1 MTELKPVFTVSELNE
16 YVDLMLSRD
25 PYMGELTVTGEI
37 SAFKRHTSGHLY
49 FILKDDAASVRCVMF
64 RPNALRL
71 SFFPKDGMSVRI
83 EGRAGLYGR
92 DGSFQVYAER
102 MEKTGDG
109 ALYQKFLALREELK
123 QRGWFDE
130 SLKKPI
136 PFLPRAVGVV
146 TSGTGAAIEDIR
158 NVIARRFSNMPIVLY
173 PVSVQG
179 EKAAGEIAAAIRQ
192 ADEEKRCDVLIVG
205 RGGGSLEDLWA
216 FNEEIVV
223 AAVHDCGLPVISA
236 VGHEIDFSLTDFA
249 ADLRAPTPSAAAEL
263 AVPELCKLKDRLTES
278 RERLRSAL
286 LNGVERKRDRLE
298 LFIRRRGGLLTEQ
311 RLMQEQQR
319 LDQCRDALEEGI
331 ERRLQKQRDALLTI
345 KARLTAADPL
355 SALDRGFALVYDDQ
369 GAILRRA
376 EETAVGQG
384 IVLRFRDG
392 DISANVTD
400 RDIYEQDGKDL

>member
-1 MTELKPVFTVSELNE
+1 MTDLKPVFTVSELNE
-16 YVDLMLSRD
+16 YVDLMLSHD

-49 FILKDDAASVRCVMF
+49 FTLKDDAASVRCVMF

-83 EGRAGLYGR
+83 EGRAGLFGR
-92 DGSFQVYAER
+92 DGTFQVYAER

-109 ALYQKFLALREELK
+109 ALYQKFLALREELRR
-123 QRGWFDE
+123 RGWFDE
-130 SLKKPI
+130 AGKKPI

-158 NVIARRFSNMPIVLY
+158 NVIARRFPNMSIVLY
-173 PVSVQG
+173 PVAVQG
-179 EKAAGEIAAAIRQ
+179 EKAAGEIASAIRQ
-192 ADEEKRCDVLIVG
+192 ADRERRCDVLIVG

-216 FNEEIVV
+216 FNEEVVV

-263 AVPELCKLKDRLTES
+263 AVPELGKLVDRLSQS
-278 RERLRSAL
+278 RDRLRSAL
-286 LNGVERKRDRLE
+286 LHGVERKKDRLE
-298 LFIRRRGGLLTEQ
+298 LLIRRRGGLAAEQ
-311 RLMQEQQR
+311 RLQQEQQR

-331 ERRLQKQRDALLTI
+331 ERRLQKLQDGLITL
-345 KARLTAADPL
+345 KAQLKAADPL
-355 SALDRGFALVYDDQ
+355 GALDRGFALVYDGRND
-369 GAILRRA
+369 IVRRA
-376 EETAVGQG
+376 DETDVGEG
-384 IVLRFRDG
+384 LTLRFRDG
-392 DISANVTD
+392 RVRADVT
-400 RDIYEQDGKDL
+400 GKDMYEKE

>member
-25 PYMGELTVTGEI
+25 PFVGELTVTGEI

-49 FILKDDAASVRCVMF
+49 FTLKDDAAAVRCVMF

-83 EGRAGLYGR
+83 EGRAGLFGR
-92 DGSFQVYAER
+92 DGAFQVYAER

-123 QRGWFDE
+123 GRGWFDE

-158 NVIARRFSNMPIVLY
+158 NVIARRFPNMPIALY
-173 PVSVQG
+173 PVAVQG
-179 EKAAGEIAAAIRQ
+179 EKAAGEIAAAIRK
-192 ADEEKRCDVLIVG
+192 ADEERRCDVLIVG

-263 AVPELCKLKDRLTES
+263 AVPELSKLQDRLTQS
-278 RERLRSAL
+278 RDRIRSAL
-286 LNGVERKRDRLE
+286 LHGVERKQDRLE
-298 LFIRRRGGLLTEQ
+298 LLMHRRGGLVTEQ
-311 RLMQEQQR
+311 RLQQEQQR

-331 ERRLQKQRDALLTI
+331 KRRLQKQRDALITVN
-345 KARLTAADPL
+345 ARLRAADPL
-355 SALDRGFALVYDDQ
+355 GALDRGFALVYDHQ
-369 GAILRRA
+369 GAIVRRA
-376 EETAVGQG
+376 ADTAVGQG
-384 IVLRFRDG
+384 IALRFRDG
-392 DISANVTD
+392 RVQADVT
-400 RDIYEQDGKDL
+400 GKDLYEKE

>member
-25 PYMGELTVTGEI
+25 PFMGELTVTGEI

-49 FILKDDAASVRCVMF
+49 FTLKDDAASVRCVMF

-109 ALYQKFLALREELK
+109 ALYQKFIALREELK
-123 QRGWFDE
+123 GRGWFDE

-158 NVIARRFSNMPIVLY
+158 NVIARRFPNMPIRLY
-173 PVSVQG
+173 PVAVQG

-192 ADEEKRCDVLIVG
+192 ADRERRCDVLIVG

-223 AAVHDCGLPVISA
+223 AAVHDCTLPVISA

-263 AVPELCKLKDRLTES
+263 AVPELGKLKDGLAQSRDRLC
-278 RERLRSAL
+278 SAL
-286 LNGVERKRDRLE
+286 RHGVERKRDRLE
-298 LFIRRRGGLLTEQ
+298 LLIRQRGALLTEQ

-319 LDQCRDALEEGI
+319 LDNCRDALEEGI
-331 ERRLQKQRDALLTI
+331 EGRLQRQRDALATVG
-345 KARLTAADPL
+345 ARLKAADPL
-355 SALDRGFALVYDDQ
+355 GALDRGFALVYDAKND
-369 GAILRRA
+369 LVRRA
-376 EETAVGQG
+376 DDAAVGEG
-384 IVLRFRDG
+384 LTLRFRDG
-392 DISANVTD
+392 RVQAHVT
-400 RDIYEQDGKDL
+400 GKDMT

>member
-25 PYMGELTVTGEI
+25 PYMSELTVTGEI

-49 FILKDDAASVRCVMF
+49 YTLKDDNASVRCVMF

-109 ALYQKFLALREELK
+109 ALYQKFIALREELK
-123 QRGWFDE
+123 GRGWFDE

-158 NVIARRFSNMPIVLY
+158 NVISRRFPNMPIVLY
-173 PVSVQG
+173 PVAVQG
-179 EKAAGEIAAAIRQ
+179 DKAAGEIAAAIRK
-192 ADEEKRCDVLIVG
+192 ADEERRCDVLIVG

-223 AAVHDCGLPVISA
+223 EAVHDCGLPVISA

-263 AVPELCKLKDRLTES
+263 VVPELAKLKDRLLES
-278 RERLRSAL
+278 RDRLRSAL
-286 LNGVERKRDRLE
+286 LHGVERKKDRLE
-298 LFIRRRGGLLTEQ
+298 LLIRRRGGIVTEQ
-311 RLMQEQQR
+311 RLLQEQQR
-319 LDQCRDALEEGI
+319 LDQCKDALEEGI
-331 ERRLQKQRDALLTI
+331 ERRFQRQRDALTTVG
-345 KARLTAADPL
+345 ARLKAADPL
-355 SALDRGFALVYDDQ
+355 GAMDRGFALVYDNKN
-369 GAILRRA
+369 GIVHRA
-376 EETAVGQG
+376 AETAVGEG
-384 IVLRFRDG
+384 LTLRFRDG
-392 DISANVTD
+392 RVQADVT
-400 RDIYEQDGKDL
+400 GKDLYEKE

>member
-25 PYMGELTVTGEI
+25 PFMGELTVTGEI

-49 FILKDDAASVRCVMF
+49 FTLKDDAASVRCVMF

-109 ALYQKFLALREELK
+109 ALYQKFVALREELK
-123 QRGWFDE
+123 GRGWFDE

-158 NVIARRFSNMPIVLY
+158 NVIARRFPNMPIRLY
-173 PVSVQG
+173 PVAVQG

-192 ADEEKRCDVLIVG
+192 ADRERRCDVLIVG

-223 AAVHDCGLPVISA
+223 AAVHDCTLPVISA

-263 AVPELCKLKDRLTES
+263 AVPELGKLKDGLAQSRDRLC
-278 RERLRSAL
+278 SAL
-286 LNGVERKRDRLE
+286 RHGVERKRDRLE
-298 LFIRRRGGLLTEQ
+298 LLIRRRGALLTEQ
-311 RLMQEQQR
+311 RVMQEQQR
-319 LDQCRDALEEGI
+319 LDTCRDALEEGI
-331 ERRLQKQRDALLTI
+331 EGRLQRQRDALATVG
-345 KARLTAADPL
+345 ARLKAADPL
-355 SALDRGFALVYDDQ
+355 GALDRGFALVYDAKND
-369 GAILRRA
+369 LVRRA
-376 EETAVGQG
+376 DDAAVGEG
-384 IVLRFRDG
+384 LTLRFRDG
-392 DISANVTD
+392 RVQAHVT
-400 RDIYEQDGKDL
+400 GKDMT

>member
-16 YVDLMLSRD
+16 YVDLMLTRD
-25 PYMGELTVTGEI
+25 PFLGELTVTGEI

-49 FILKDDAASVRCVMF
+49 FTLKDDQASVRCVMF

-71 SFFPKDGMSVRI
+71 TFFPKDGMSVRI

-123 QRGWFDE
+123 GRGWFDD

-158 NVIARRFSNMPIVLY
+158 NVISRRFPDMPILLY

-179 EKAAGEIAAAIRQ
+179 EKAAGEIAAAIQ
-192 ADEEKRCDVLIVG
+192 KADQERRCDVLIVG

-223 AAVHDCGLPVISA
+223 AAVHACSLPVISA

-263 AVPELCKLKDRLTES
+263 AVPERDKLRERLTQS

-286 LNGVERKRDRLE
+286 LLGVERKRDRLE
-298 LFIRRRGGLLTEQ
+298 LLIRRRGGLMAEQ
-311 RLMQEQQR
+311 RLQQEQQR
-319 LDQCRDALEEGI
+319 LDQCRDTLETGVEWQ
-331 ERRLQKQRDALLTI
+331 LQKRRDALATLG
-345 KARLTAADPL
+345 ARLKAADPL
-355 SALDRGFALVYDDQ
+355 GALDRGFALVYDPKNSVV
-369 GAILRRA
+369 RRA
-376 EETAVGQG
+376 AETAAGEAL
-384 IVLRFRDG
+384 VLRFRDG
-392 DISANVTD
+392 RVQVDVTGKE
-400 RDIYEQDGKDL
+400 IYGEE

>member
-1 MTELKPVFTVSELNE
+1 MTDLKPVFTVSELNE
-16 YVDLMLSRD
+16 YVDLMLSHD

-49 FILKDDAASVRCVMF
+49 FTLKDDAASVRCVMF

-83 EGRAGLYGR
+83 EGRAGLFGR
-92 DGSFQVYAER
+92 DGAFQVYAER

-109 ALYQKFLALREELK
+109 ALYQKFLALREELRR
-123 QRGWFDE
+123 RGWFDE
-130 SLKKPI
+130 AGKKPI

-158 NVIARRFSNMPIVLY
+158 NVIARRFPNMPIVLY
-173 PVSVQG
+173 PVAVQG
-179 EKAAGEIAAAIRQ
+179 EKAAGEIASAIRQ
-192 ADEEKRCDVLIVG
+192 ADRERRCDVLIVG

-216 FNEEIVV
+216 FNEEVVV

-263 AVPELCKLKDRLTES
+263 AVPELGKLVDRLSQS
-278 RERLRSAL
+278 RDRLRSAL
-286 LNGVERKRDRLE
+286 LHGVERKKDRLE
-298 LFIRRRGGLLTEQ
+298 LLIRRRGGLAAEQ
-311 RLMQEQQR
+311 RLQQEQQR

-331 ERRLQKQRDALLTI
+331 ERRLQKLQDGLITV
-345 KARLTAADPL
+345 KAQLKAADPL
-355 SALDRGFALVYDDQ
+355 GALDRGFALVYDGKND
-369 GAILRRA
+369 IVRRA
-376 EETAVGQG
+376 DETDVGEG
-384 IVLRFRDG
+384 LILRFRDG
-392 DISANVTD
+392 RVRADVT
-400 RDIYEQDGKDL
+400 GKDMYEKE

>member
-16 YVDLMLSRD
+16 YVDLMLTHD
-25 PYMGELTVTGEI
+25 PYLGELTVTGEI

-49 FILKDDAASVRCVMF
+49 FTLKDDAASVRCVMF

-83 EGRAGLYGR
+83 EGRAGLFSR

-109 ALYQKFLALREELK
+109 ALYQKFLALREELR
-123 QRGWFDE
+123 QRGWFEE

-146 TSGTGAAIEDIR
+146 TSGTGAAIL
-158 NVIARRFSNMPIVLY
+158 LY

-179 EKAAGEIAAAIRQ
+179 EKAAGEIAAAIRK
-192 ADEEKRCDVLIVG
+192 ADEEQRCDVLIVG

-223 AAVHDCGLPVISA
+223 AAVHACSLPVISA

-263 AVPELCKLKDRLTES
+263 AVPEYATLSDRLAQDHD
-278 RERLRSAL
+278 RLRSAL
-286 LNGVERKRDRLE
+286 LNGIARKKDRLE
-298 LFIRRRGGLLTEQ
+298 LIVHRRGGMLAEQ
-311 RLMQEQQR
+311 RLQQEQQR
-319 LDQCRDALEEGI
+319 LDQCREALEEGI
-331 ERRLQKQRDALLTI
+331 EGQLQKRRDRMITL

-355 SALDRGFALVYDDQ
+355 GALDRGFALVYGKQDDLIRCAADTSA
-369 GAILRRA
+369 G
-376 EETAVGQG
+376 EG

-392 DISANVTD
+392 RVRADVT
-400 RDIYEQDGKDL
+400 GKDLYEKE

>member
-25 PYMGELTVTGEI
+25 PFMGELTVTGEI

-49 FILKDDAASVRCVMF
+49 FTLKDDAASVRCVMF

-71 SFFPKDGMSVRI
+71 SFFPKDGMSVRV

-109 ALYQKFLALREELK
+109 ALYQKFIALREELK
-123 QRGWFDE
+123 GRGWFDE

-158 NVIARRFSNMPIVLY
+158 NVIARRFPNMPIRLY
-173 PVSVQG
+173 PVAVQG

-192 ADEEKRCDVLIVG
+192 ADRERRCDVLIVG
-205 RGGGSLEDLWA
+205 RGGGSLEELWA

-223 AAVHDCGLPVISA
+223 AAVHECTLPVISA

-263 AVPELCKLKDRLTES
+263 AVPELGKLKDGLAQSRDRLC
-278 RERLRSAL
+278 SAL
-286 LNGVERKRDRLE
+286 RHGVERKRDRLE
-298 LFIRRRGGLLTEQ
+298 LLIRRRGALLTEQ
-311 RLMQEQQR
+311 RVMQEQQR
-319 LDQCRDALEEGI
+319 LDTCRDALEEGI
-331 ERRLQKQRDALLTI
+331 EGRLQRQRDALATVG
-345 KARLTAADPL
+345 ARLKAADPL
-355 SALDRGFALVYDDQ
+355 GALDRGFALVYDAKND
-369 GAILRRA
+369 LVRRA
-376 EETAVGQG
+376 DDAAVGEG
-384 IVLRFRDG
+384 LTLRFRDG
-392 DISANVTD
+392 RVQAHVT
-400 RDIYEQDGKDL
+400 GKDMT

>member
-25 PYMGELTVTGEI
+25 PYMSELTVTGEI

-49 FILKDDAASVRCVMF
+49 YTLKDDNASVRCVMF

-83 EGRAGLYGR
+83 EGRAGLFGR

-123 QRGWFDE
+123 GRGWFDE

-158 NVIARRFSNMPIVLY
+158 NVISRRFPNMPIVLY
-173 PVSVQG
+173 PVAVQG
-179 EKAAGEIAAAIRQ
+179 EKAAGEIAAAIRN
-192 ADEEKRCDVLIVG
+192 ADEEQRCDVLIVG

-223 AAVHDCGLPVISA
+223 AAVHECTLPVISA

-263 AVPELCKLKDRLTES
+263 AVPELAKLQDSLYQS
-278 RERLRSAL
+278 RDRLRSAL
-286 LNGVERKRDRLE
+286 LHGVERKKDRLE
-298 LFIRRRGGLLTEQ
+298 LLVHRRGALLSEQ
-311 RLMQEQQR
+311 RLLQAQQR
-319 LDQCRDALEEGI
+319 LDLARDALADET
-331 ERRLQKQRDALLTI
+331 ERFMQRQRD
-345 KARLTAADPL
+345 RLTAAQVRIKAADPL
-355 SALDRGFALVYDDQ
+355 GALDRGFALVYDKRS
-369 GAILRRA
+369 GLVRRA
-376 EETAVGQG
+376 EDTTVGEG
-384 IVLRFRDG
+384 LTLRFRDG
-392 DISANVTD
+392 RVCADVT
-400 RDIYEQDGKDL
+400 GKDMYEKE

>member
-25 PYMGELTVTGEI
+25 PFMGELTVTGEI

-49 FILKDDAASVRCVMF
+49 FTLKDDAASVRCVMF

-109 ALYQKFLALREELK
+109 ALYQKFIALREELK
-123 QRGWFDE
+123 GRGWFDE

-158 NVIARRFSNMPIVLY
+158 NVIARRFPNMPIRLY
-173 PVSVQG
+173 PVAVQG

-192 ADEEKRCDVLIVG
+192 ADRERRCDVLIVG

-223 AAVHDCGLPVISA
+223 AAVHDCTLPVISA

-263 AVPELCKLKDRLTES
+263 AVPELGKLKDGLAQSRDRLC
-278 RERLRSAL
+278 SAL
-286 LNGVERKRDRLE
+286 RHGVERKRDRLE
-298 LFIRRRGGLLTEQ
+298 LLIRRRGALLTEQ
-311 RLMQEQQR
+311 RVMQEQQR
-319 LDQCRDALEEGI
+319 LDTCRDALEEGI
-331 ERRLQKQRDALLTI
+331 EGRLQRLRDALATVGT
-345 KARLTAADPL
+345 RLKAADPL
-355 SALDRGFALVYDDQ
+355 GALDRGFALVYDAKND
-369 GAILRRA
+369 LVRRA
-376 EETAVGQG
+376 DDAAVGEG
-384 IVLRFRDG
+384 LTLRFRDG
-392 DISANVTD
+392 RVQAHVT
-400 RDIYEQDGKDL
+400 GKDMT

>member
-25 PYMGELTVTGEI
+25 PFMGELTVTGEI

-49 FILKDDAASVRCVMF
+49 FTLKDDAASVRCVMF

-109 ALYQKFLALREELK
+109 ALYQKFLALRDELK
-123 QRGWFDE
+123 GRGWFDE

-158 NVIARRFSNMPIVLY
+158 NVIARRFPNMPIRLY
-173 PVSVQG
+173 PVAVQG

-192 ADEEKRCDVLIVG
+192 ADRERRCDVLIVG

-223 AAVHDCGLPVISA
+223 AAVHDCSLPVISA

-263 AVPELCKLKDRLTES
+263 AVPELGKLKDGLAQSRDRLC
-278 RERLRSAL
+278 SAL
-286 LNGVERKRDRLE
+286 RHGVERKRDRLE
-298 LFIRRRGGLLTEQ
+298 LLIRRRGALLTEQ
-311 RLMQEQQR
+311 RVMQEQQR
-319 LDQCRDALEEGI
+319 LDTCRDALEEGI
-331 ERRLQKQRDALLTI
+331 EGRLQRQRDALATVG
-345 KARLTAADPL
+345 ARLKAADPL
-355 SALDRGFALVYDDQ
+355 GALDRGFALVYDAKND
-369 GAILRRA
+369 LVRRA
-376 EETAVGQG
+376 DDAAVGEG
-384 IVLRFRDG
+384 LTLRFRDG
-392 DISANVTD
+392 RVQAHVT
-400 RDIYEQDGKDL
+400 GKDMT

>member
-25 PYMGELTVTGEI
+25 PFMSELTVTGEI

-49 FILKDDAASVRCVMF
+49 FTLKDDSASVRCVMF

-109 ALYQKFLALREELK
+109 ALYQKFLALRDELK
-123 QRGWFDE
+123 GRGWFDE

-158 NVIARRFSNMPIVLY
+158 NVVARRFPNMPIVLY

-179 EKAAGEIAAAIRQ
+179 ERAAGEIAAAIRR
-192 ADEEKRCDVLIVG
+192 ADQERRCDVLIVG

-223 AAVHDCGLPVISA
+223 AAVHECGLPVISA

-263 AVPELCKLKDRLTES
+263 AVPELGKLSDRLALS
-278 RERLRSAL
+278 RDRLRSAL
-286 LNGVERKRDRLE
+286 LHGLERKRDRLE
-298 LFIRRRGGLLTEQ
+298 LLIRRRGALLAEQ
-311 RLMQEQQR
+311 RLEKEQQR
-319 LDQCRDALEEGI
+319 LDQCLDALQEGI
-331 ERRLQKQRDALLTI
+331 ERRLQQRQDGLLTLG
-345 KARLTAADPL
+345 ARLKAADPL
-355 SALDRGFALVYDDQ
+355 GALDRGFALVY
-369 GAILRRA
+369 GPRGKIVRRA
-376 EETAVGQG
+376 AEPSVGDG
-384 IVLRFRDG
+384 LVLTFRDG
-392 DISANVTD
+392 RVQAEVT
-400 RDIYEQDGKDL
+400 GKDLYEKE

>member
-1 MTELKPVFTVSELNE
+1 MTDLKPVFTVSELNE
-16 YVDLMLSRD
+16 YVDLMLSHD

-49 FILKDDAASVRCVMF
+49 FTLKDDAASVRCVMF

-83 EGRAGLYGR
+83 EGRAGLFGR
-92 DGSFQVYAER
+92 DGAFQVYAER

-109 ALYQKFLALREELK
+109 ALYQKFLALREELRR
-123 QRGWFDE
+123 RGWFDE
-130 SLKKPI
+130 AGKKPI

-158 NVIARRFSNMPIVLY
+158 NVIARRFPNMPIILY
-173 PVSVQG
+173 PVAVQG
-179 EKAAGEIAAAIRQ
+179 EKAAGEIASAIRQ
-192 ADEEKRCDVLIVG
+192 ADRERRCDVLIVG

-216 FNEEIVV
+216 FNEEVVV

-263 AVPELCKLKDRLTES
+263 AVPELGKLVDRLSQS
-278 RERLRSAL
+278 RDRLRSAL
-286 LNGVERKRDRLE
+286 LHGVERKKDRLE
-298 LFIRRRGGLLTEQ
+298 LLIRRRGGLAAEQ
-311 RLMQEQQR
+311 RLQQEQQR

-331 ERRLQKQRDALLTI
+331 ERRLQKLQDGLITV
-345 KARLTAADPL
+345 KAQLKAADPL
-355 SALDRGFALVYDDQ
+355 GALDRGFALVYDGKND
-369 GAILRRA
+369 IVRRA
-376 EETAVGQG
+376 DETDVGEG
-384 IVLRFRDG
+384 LTLRFRDG
-392 DISANVTD
+392 RVRADVT
-400 RDIYEQDGKDL
+400 GKDMYEKE

>member
-16 YVDLMLSRD
+16 YVDLMLTHD
-25 PYMGELTVTGEI
+25 PYLGELTVTGEI

-49 FILKDDAASVRCVMF
+49 FTLKDDAASVRCVMF

-83 EGRAGLYGR
+83 EGRAGLFSR

-109 ALYQKFLALREELK
+109 ALYQKFLALREELR
-123 QRGWFDE
+123 QRGWFEE

-158 NVIARRFSNMPIVLY
+158 NVISRRFPNMPILLY

-179 EKAAGEIAAAIRQ
+179 EKAAGEIAAAIRK
-192 ADEEKRCDVLIVG
+192 ADEEQRCDVLIVG

-223 AAVHDCGLPVISA
+223 AAVHACSLPVISA

-263 AVPELCKLKDRLTES
+263 AVPEYATLSDRLAQDYD
-278 RERLRSAL
+278 RLRSAL
-286 LNGVERKRDRLE
+286 LNGIARKKDRLE
-298 LFIRRRGGLLTEQ
+298 LIVHRRGGMLAEQ
-311 RLMQEQQR
+311 RLQQEQQR
-319 LDQCRDALEEGI
+319 LDQCQEALEEGI
-331 ERRLQKQRDALLTI
+331 EGQLQKQRDRMITL

-355 SALDRGFALVYDDQ
+355 GALDRGFALVYGKQDDL
-369 GAILRRA
+369 IRRA
-376 EETAVGQG
+376 ADTSAGEG

-392 DISANVTD
+392 RVRADVT
-400 RDIYEQDGKDL
+400 GKDLYEKE

>member
-49 FILKDDAASVRCVMF
+49 FTLKDDAASVRCVMF

-71 SFFPKDGMSVRI
+71 GFFPKDGMSVRI
-83 EGRAGLYGR
+83 EGRAGLFSR
-92 DGSFQVYAER
+92 DGSFQVYAEH

-123 QRGWFDE
+123 RRGWFDE

-158 NVIARRFSNMPIVLY
+158 NVISRRFPNMPVVLY
-173 PVSVQG
+173 PVAVQG
-179 EKAAGEIAAAIRQ
+179 EKAAGEIAAAIQR
-192 ADEEKRCDVLIVG
+192 ADAEQRCDVLIVG

-223 AAVHDCGLPVISA
+223 AAVHECSLPVISA

-263 AVPELCKLKDRLTES
+263 AVPEMGKLTDRLDQS
-278 RERLRSAL
+278 RERLCSAL
-286 LNGVERKRDRLE
+286 LHGVERKKDRLE
-298 LFIRRRGGLLTEQ
+298 LIVRRRGGLLTEQ
-311 RLMQEQQR
+311 RLLQEQQR
-319 LDQCRDALEEGI
+319 LDQFGDALEGVL
-331 ERRLQKQRDALLTI
+331 ERLLQKKQD
-345 KARLTAADPL
+345 RLFTVETRLRAADPL
-355 SALDRGFALVYDDQ
+355 GALDRGFALVYDPKDR
-369 GAILRRA
+369 LVRRA
-376 EETAVGQG
+376 DDTTAGEELT
-384 IVLRFRDG
+384 LRFRDG
-392 DISANVTD
+392 RVRADVT
-400 RDIYEQDGKDL
+400 GKDLYEKE

>member
-25 PYMGELTVTGEI
+25 PFMGELTVTGEI

-49 FILKDDAASVRCVMF
+49 FTLKDDAASVRCVMF

-109 ALYQKFLALREELK
+109 ALYQKFIALREELK
-123 QRGWFDE
+123 GRGWFDE

-158 NVIARRFSNMPIVLY
+158 NVIARRFPNMPIRLY
-173 PVSVQG
+173 PVAVQG

-192 ADEEKRCDVLIVG
+192 ADRERRCDVLIVG

-223 AAVHDCGLPVISA
+223 AAVHDCTLPVISA

-263 AVPELCKLKDRLTES
+263 AVPELGKLKDGLAQSRDRLC
-278 RERLRSAL
+278 SAL
-286 LNGVERKRDRLE
+286 RHGVERKRDRLE
-298 LFIRRRGGLLTEQ
+298 LLIRRRGALLTEQ
-311 RLMQEQQR
+311 RVMQEQQR
-319 LDQCRDALEEGI
+319 LDTCRDALEEGI
-331 ERRLQKQRDALLTI
+331 EGRLQRQRDALATVG
-345 KARLTAADPL
+345 ARLKAADPL
-355 SALDRGFALVYDDQ
+355 GALDRGFALVYDAKND
-369 GAILRRA
+369 LVRRA
-376 EETAVGQG
+376 DDTTVGEG
-384 IVLRFRDG
+384 LTLRFRDG
-392 DISANVTD
+392 RVQAHVT
-400 RDIYEQDGKDL
+400 GKDMT

>member
-16 YVDLMLSRD
+16 YVDLMLSHD
-25 PYMGELTVTGEI
+25 PCLGELTVTGEI

-49 FILKDDAASVRCVMF
+49 FTLKDDAAAVRCVMF
-64 RPNALRL
+64 RANALRL
-71 SFFPKDGMSVRI
+71 GFFPKDGMSVRI
-83 EGRAGLYGR
+83 EGRAGLFSR
-92 DGSFQVYAER
+92 DGSFQVYAEK

-109 ALYQKFLALREELK
+109 ALYQKFLALREALK

-158 NVIARRFSNMPIVLY
+158 NVISRRFPNMPILLY
-173 PVSVQG
+173 PVAVQG
-179 EKAAGEIAAAIRQ
+179 ERAAGEIAAAVRK
-192 ADEEKRCDVLIVG
+192 ADRERRCDVLIVG

-223 AAVHDCGLPVISA
+223 AAVHDCALPVISA

-263 AVPELCKLKDRLTES
+263 AVPEYAKLADGLAQDRD
-278 RERLRSAL
+278 RLRSAL
-286 LNGVERKRDRLE
+286 LNGIGRKRDRLK
-298 LFIRRRGGLLTEQ
+298 LIVRRRGGMLTEQ
-311 RLMQEQQR
+311 RLLQEQQR
-319 LDQCRDALEEGI
+319 LDRCHDALEEGMA
-331 ERRLQKQRDALLTI
+331 RQLQRQRDLLSTK

-355 SALDRGFALVYDDQ
+355 GALDRGFALVY
-369 GAILRRA
+369 GTKGELIPRA
-376 EETAVGQG
+376 ADAGVGEQV
-384 IVLRFRDG
+384 VLRFGDG
-392 DISANVTD
+392 RIQADVT
-400 RDIYEQDGKDL
+400 GKELYGKA

>member
-25 PYMGELTVTGEI
+25 PFMGELTVTGEI

-49 FILKDDAASVRCVMF
+49 FTLKDDAASVRCVMF

-71 SFFPKDGMSVRI
+71 NFFPKDGMSVRI

-109 ALYQKFLALREELK
+109 ALYQKFLALRDELK
-123 QRGWFDE
+123 GRGWFDE
-130 SLKKPI
+130 DLKKPI

-146 TSGTGAAIEDIR
+146 TSGTGAAIQDIR
-158 NVIARRFSNMPIVLY
+158 NVISRRFPTMPIVLY
-173 PVSVQG
+173 SVAVQG
-179 EKAAGEIAAAIRQ
+179 ERAAGEIAAAIRK
-192 ADEEKRCDVLIVG
+192 ADEERRCDVLIVG

-263 AVPELCKLKDRLTES
+263 AVPELEKLSDRLLES
-278 RERLRSAL
+278 RDRLRTAL
-286 LNGVERKRDRLE
+286 LHGVERKKDRLE
-298 LFIRRRGGLLTEQ
+298 LLIRRRGGLLTEQ
-311 RLMQEQQR
+311 RLTQEQQR
-319 LDQCRDALEEGI
+319 LDQCREALEEGI
-331 ERRLQKQRDALLTI
+331 ERRLGRQRDAFATLG
-345 KARLTAADPL
+345 ARLKAADPL
-355 SALDRGFALVYDDQ
+355 GALDRGFALVYDRDD
-369 GAILRRA
+369 GIVRRA
-376 EETAVGQG
+376 AETAIGQG
-384 IVLRFRDG
+384 LVLRFRDG
-392 DISANVTD
+392 RVQADVT
-400 RDIYEQDGKDL
+400 GKDLYEKE

>member
-16 YVDLMLSRD
+16 YVDLMLTHD
-25 PYMGELTVTGEI
+25 PYLGELTVTGEI

-49 FILKDDAASVRCVMF
+49 FTLKDDAASVRCVMF

-71 SFFPKDGMSVRI
+71 NFFPKDGMSVRI
-83 EGRAGLYGR
+83 EGRAGLFSR

-109 ALYQKFLALREELK
+109 ALYQKFLALREELR
-123 QRGWFDE
+123 QRGWFEE

-158 NVIARRFSNMPIVLY
+158 NVISRRFPNMPILLY

-179 EKAAGEIAAAIRQ
+179 EKAAGEIAAAIRK
-192 ADEEKRCDVLIVG
+192 ADEEQRCDVLIVG

-223 AAVHDCGLPVISA
+223 AAVHACSLPVISA

-263 AVPELCKLKDRLTES
+263 AVPEYATLSDRLAQDYD
-278 RERLRSAL
+278 RLRSAL
-286 LNGVERKRDRLE
+286 LNGIARKKDRLE
-298 LFIRRRGGLLTEQ
+298 LIVHRRGGMLAEQ
-311 RLMQEQQR
+311 RLQQEQQR
-319 LDQCRDALEEGI
+319 LDQCQEALEEGI
-331 ERRLQKQRDALLTI
+331 EGQLQKQRDRMITL

-355 SALDRGFALVYDDQ
+355 GALDRGFALVYGKQDDL
-369 GAILRRA
+369 IRRA
-376 EETAVGQG
+376 ADTSAGEG

-392 DISANVTD
+392 RVRADVT
-400 RDIYEQDGKDL
+400 GKDLYEKE

>member
-16 YVDLMLSRD
+16 YVDLMLTHD
-25 PYMGELTVTGEI
+25 PYLGELTVTGEI

-49 FILKDDAASVRCVMF
+49 FTLMDDAASVRCVMF

-71 SFFPKDGMSVRI
+71 NFFPKDGMSVRI
-83 EGRAGLYGR
+83 EGRAGLFSR

-109 ALYQKFLALREELK
+109 ALYQKFLALREELR
-123 QRGWFDE
+123 QRGWFEE

-158 NVIARRFSNMPIVLY
+158 NVISRRFPNMPILLY

-179 EKAAGEIAAAIRQ
+179 EKAAGEIAAAIRK
-192 ADEEKRCDVLIVG
+192 ADEEQRCDVLIVG

-223 AAVHDCGLPVISA
+223 AAVHACSLPVISA
-236 VGHEIDFSLTDFA
+236 VGHEIDFSPTDFA

-263 AVPELCKLKDRLTES
+263 AVPEYATLSDRLAQDYD
-278 RERLRSAL
+278 RLRSAL
-286 LNGVERKRDRLE
+286 LNGIARKKDRLE
-298 LFIRRRGGLLTEQ
+298 LIVHRRGGMLAEQ
-311 RLMQEQQR
+311 RLQQEQQR
-319 LDQCRDALEEGI
+319 LDQCQEALEEGI
-331 ERRLQKQRDALLTI
+331 EGQLQKQRDRMITL

-355 SALDRGFALVYDDQ
+355 GALDRGFALVYGKQDDL
-369 GAILRRA
+369 IRRA
-376 EETAVGQG
+376 ADTSAGEG

-392 DISANVTD
+392 RVRADVT
-400 RDIYEQDGKDL
+400 GKDLYEKE

>member
-25 PYMGELTVTGEI
+25 PFMGELTVTGEI

-49 FILKDDAASVRCVMF
+49 FTLKDDAASVRCVMF

-71 SFFPKDGMSVRI
+71 SFFPKDGMSVRV

-109 ALYQKFLALREELK
+109 ALYQKFIALREELK
-123 QRGWFDE
+123 GRGWFDE

-158 NVIARRFSNMPIVLY
+158 NVIARRFPNMPIRLY
-173 PVSVQG
+173 PVAVQG

-192 ADEEKRCDVLIVG
+192 ADRERRCDVLIVG

-223 AAVHDCGLPVISA
+223 AAVHDCTLPVISA

-263 AVPELCKLKDRLTES
+263 AVPELGKLKDGLAQSRDRLC
-278 RERLRSAL
+278 SAL
-286 LNGVERKRDRLE
+286 RHGVERKRDRLE
-298 LFIRRRGGLLTEQ
+298 LLIRRRGALLTEQ
-311 RLMQEQQR
+311 RVMQEQQR
-319 LDQCRDALEEGI
+319 LDTCRDALEEGI
-331 ERRLQKQRDALLTI
+331 EGRLQRQRDALATVG
-345 KARLTAADPL
+345 ARLKAADPL
-355 SALDRGFALVYDDQ
+355 GALDRGFALVYDAKND
-369 GAILRRA
+369 LVRRA
-376 EETAVGQG
+376 DDAAVGEG
-384 IVLRFRDG
+384 LTLRFRDG
-392 DISANVTD
+392 RVQAHVT
-400 RDIYEQDGKDL
+400 GKDMT

>member
-25 PYMGELTVTGEI
+25 PFMGELTVTGEI

-49 FILKDDAASVRCVMF
+49 FTLKDDAASVRCVMF

-109 ALYQKFLALREELK
+109 ALYQKFIALREELK
-123 QRGWFDE
+123 GRGWFDE

-158 NVIARRFSNMPIVLY
+158 NVIARRFPNMPIRLY
-173 PVSVQG
+173 PVAVQG

-192 ADEEKRCDVLIVG
+192 ADRERRCDVLIVG

-223 AAVHDCGLPVISA
+223 AAVHDCTLPVISA

-263 AVPELCKLKDRLTES
+263 AVPELGKLKDGLAQSRDRLC
-278 RERLRSAL
+278 SAL
-286 LNGVERKRDRLE
+286 RHGVERKRDRLE
-298 LFIRRRGGLLTEQ
+298 LLIRRRGALLTEQ
-311 RLMQEQQR
+311 RVMQEQQR
-319 LDQCRDALEEGI
+319 LDTCRDALEEGI
-331 ERRLQKQRDALLTI
+331 EGRLQRQRDALATVG
-345 KARLTAADPL
+345 ARLKAADPL
-355 SALDRGFALVYDDQ
+355 GALDRGFALVYDAKND
-369 GAILRRA
+369 LVRRA
-376 EETAVGQG
+376 DDAVVGEG
-384 IVLRFRDG
+384 LTLRFRDG
-392 DISANVTD
+392 RVQAHVT
-400 RDIYEQDGKDL
+400 GKDMT

>member
-25 PYMGELTVTGEI
+25 PFVGELTVTGEI

-49 FILKDDAASVRCVMF
+49 FTLKDDAASVRCVMF

-109 ALYQKFLALREELK
+109 ALYQKFLALRDELK
-123 QRGWFDE
+123 SRGWFDE

-158 NVIARRFSNMPIVLY
+158 NVISRRFPHMPIVLY

-179 EKAAGEIAAAIRQ
+179 EKAAGEIAAAIQR
-192 ADEEKRCDVLIVG
+192 ADREHRCDVLIVG

-223 AAVHDCGLPVISA
+223 AAVHDCDLPVISA

-263 AVPELCKLKDRLTES
+263 AVPELSKLIDRLTQS
-278 RERLRSAL
+278 RDRLQTAL
-286 LNGVERKRDRLE
+286 LNGVERKKDRLE
-298 LFIRRRGGLLTEQ
+298 LLIHRRGGLLTEQ
-311 RLMQEQQR
+311 RLLQEQQR
-319 LDQCRDALEEGI
+319 LDQCREALTEGI
-331 ERRLQKQRDALLTI
+331 ERGLQQRRDALIAAGL
-345 KARLTAADPL
+345 RLRAADPL
-355 SALDRGFALVYDDQ
+355 GALDRGFALVYD
-369 GAILRRA
+369 GSETIVRRA
-376 EETAVGQG
+376 ADTAAGQG
-384 IVLRFRDG
+384 LILRFRDG
-392 DISANVTD
+392 RVRADVT
-400 RDIYEQDGKDL
+400 GKDMYEKE

>member
-25 PYMGELTVTGEI
+25 PFMGELTVTGEI

-49 FILKDDAASVRCVMF
+49 FTLKDDAASVQCVMF

-109 ALYQKFLALREELK
+109 ALYQKFIALREELK
-123 QRGWFDE
+123 GRGWFDE

-158 NVIARRFSNMPIVLY
+158 NVIARRFPNMPIRLY
-173 PVSVQG
+173 PVAVQG

-192 ADEEKRCDVLIVG
+192 ADRERRCDVLIVG

-223 AAVHDCGLPVISA
+223 AAVHDCTLPVISA

-263 AVPELCKLKDRLTES
+263 AVPELGKLKDGLAQSRDRLC
-278 RERLRSAL
+278 SAL
-286 LNGVERKRDRLE
+286 RHGVERKRDRLE
-298 LFIRRRGGLLTEQ
+298 LLIRRRGALLTEQ
-311 RLMQEQQR
+311 RVMQEQQR
-319 LDQCRDALEEGI
+319 LDTCRDALEEGI
-331 ERRLQKQRDALLTI
+331 EGRLQRQRDALATVG
-345 KARLTAADPL
+345 ARLKAADPL
-355 SALDRGFALVYDDQ
+355 GALDRGFALVYDAKND
-369 GAILRRA
+369 LVRRA
-376 EETAVGQG
+376 DDAAVGEG
-384 IVLRFRDG
+384 LTLRFRDG
-392 DISANVTD
+392 RVQAHVT
-400 RDIYEQDGKDL
+400 GKDMT

>member
-25 PYMGELTVTGEI
+25 PYMAELTVTGEI

-49 FILKDDAASVRCVMF
+49 FTLKDDAAAVRCVMF

-83 EGRAGLYGR
+83 EGRAGLFGR
-92 DGSFQVYAER
+92 DGAFQVYAER
-102 MEKTGDG
+102 MTKTGDG
-109 ALYQKFLALREELK
+109 ALYQRFLALREELK
-123 QRGWFDE
+123 ARGWFDE
-130 SLKKPI
+130 SLKQPI

-158 NVIARRFSNMPIVLY
+158 NVISRRFPGMPIVLY
-173 PVSVQG
+173 PVAVQG
-179 EKAAGEIAAAIRQ
+179 EKAAGEIAAAIQ
-192 ADEEKRCDVLIVG
+192 KADEERRCDVLIVG

-216 FNEEIVV
+216 FNEEVVV

-263 AVPELCKLKDRLTES
+263 AVPELAKLKDRLHEC
-278 RERLRSAL
+278 RDRLRSAVVH
-286 LNGVERKRDRLE
+286 GVERKRDRLE
-298 LFIRRRGGLLTEQ
+298 LLIRRRGGLVTEQ
-311 RLMQEQQR
+311 RLEQEQQR
-319 LDQCRDALEEGI
+319 LDMARDALDTGTEQWLGK
-331 ERRLQKQRDALLTI
+331 RRDGLVVLE
-345 KARLTAADPL
+345 ARLKAADPL
-355 SALDRGFALVYDDQ
+355 GALDRGFALVYD
-369 GAILRRA
+369 GRGHILRQA
-376 EETAVGQG
+376 AETAVGQE

-392 DISANVTD
+392 DVSANVTE
-400 RDIYEQDGKDL
+400 RDIYEQEGKDF

>member
-1 MTELKPVFTVSELNE
+1 MTDLKPVFTVSELNE
-16 YVDLMLSRD
+16 YVDLMLSHD

-49 FILKDDAASVRCVMF
+49 FTLKDDAASVRCVMF

-83 EGRAGLYGR
+83 EGRAGLFGR
-92 DGSFQVYAER
+92 DGTFQVYAER

-109 ALYQKFLALREELK
+109 ALYQKFLALREELRR
-123 QRGWFDE
+123 RGWFDE
-130 SLKKPI
+130 AGKKPI

-158 NVIARRFSNMPIVLY
+158 NVIARRFPNMPIVLY
-173 PVSVQG
+173 PVAVQG
-179 EKAAGEIAAAIRQ
+179 EKAAGEIASAIRQ
-192 ADEEKRCDVLIVG
+192 ADRERRCDVLIVG

-216 FNEEIVV
+216 FNEEVVV

-263 AVPELCKLKDRLTES
+263 AVPELGKLVDRLSQS
-278 RERLRSAL
+278 RDRLRSAL
-286 LNGVERKRDRLE
+286 LHGVERKKDRLE
-298 LFIRRRGGLLTEQ
+298 LLIRRRGGLAAEQ
-311 RLMQEQQR
+311 RLQQEQQR

-331 ERRLQKQRDALLTI
+331 ERRLQKLQDGLITV
-345 KARLTAADPL
+345 KAQLKAADPL
-355 SALDRGFALVYDDQ
+355 GALDRGFALVYDGKND
-369 GAILRRA
+369 IVRRA
-376 EETAVGQG
+376 DETDVGEG
-384 IVLRFRDG
+384 LILRFRDG
-392 DISANVTD
+392 RVRADVT
-400 RDIYEQDGKDL
+400 GKDMYEKE

>member
-25 PYMGELTVTGEI
+25 PFMGELTVTGEI

-49 FILKDDAASVRCVMF
+49 FTLKDDAASVRCVMF

-109 ALYQKFLALREELK
+109 ALYQKFIALREELK
-123 QRGWFDE
+123 GRGWFDE

-158 NVIARRFSNMPIVLY
+158 NVIARRFPNMPIRLY
-173 PVSVQG
+173 PVAVQG

-192 ADEEKRCDVLIVG
+192 ADRERRCDVLIVG

-223 AAVHDCGLPVISA
+223 AAVHDCTLPVISA

-263 AVPELCKLKDRLTES
+263 AVPELGKLKDGLAQSRDRLC
-278 RERLRSAL
+278 SAL
-286 LNGVERKRDRLE
+286 RHGVERKRDRLE
-298 LFIRRRGGLLTEQ
+298 LLIRRRGALLTEQ
-311 RLMQEQQR
+311 RVMQEQQR
-319 LDQCRDALEEGI
+319 LDTCRDALEEGI
-331 ERRLQKQRDALLTI
+331 EGRLQRQRDALATVG
-345 KARLTAADPL
+345 ARLKAADPL
-355 SALDRGFALVYDDQ
+355 GALDRGFALVYDAKND
-369 GAILRRA
+369 LVRRA
-376 EETAVGQG
+376 DDVAVGEG
-384 IVLRFRDG
+384 LTLRFRDG
-392 DISANVTD
+392 RVQAHVT
-400 RDIYEQDGKDL
+400 GKDMT

>member
-16 YVDLMLSRD
+16 YVDLMLTHD
-25 PYMGELTVTGEI
+25 PYLGELTVTGEI

-49 FILKDDAASVRCVMF
+49 FTLKDDAASVRCVMF
-64 RPNALRL
+64 RPNDLRL
-71 SFFPKDGMSVRI
+71 RLFHKEGMSVRI
-83 EGRAGLYGR
+83 EGRAGLFSR

-109 ALYQKFLALREELK
+109 ALYQKFLALREELR
-123 QRGWFDE
+123 QRGWFEE

-158 NVIARRFSNMPIVLY
+158 NVISRRFPNMPILLY

-179 EKAAGEIAAAIRQ
+179 EKAAGEIAAAIRK
-192 ADEEKRCDVLIVG
+192 ADEEQRCDVLIVG

-223 AAVHDCGLPVISA
+223 AAVHACSLPVISA

-249 ADLRAPTPSAAAEL
+249 SDLRAPTPSAAAEL
-263 AVPELCKLKDRLTES
+263 AVPEYATLSDRLAQDYD
-278 RERLRSAL
+278 RLRSAL
-286 LNGVERKRDRLE
+286 LNGIARKKDRLE
-298 LFIRRRGGLLTEQ
+298 LIVHRRGGMLAEQ
-311 RLMQEQQR
+311 RLQQEQQR
-319 LDQCRDALEEGI
+319 LDQCQEALEEGI
-331 ERRLQKQRDALLTI
+331 EGQLQKQRDRMITL

-355 SALDRGFALVYDDQ
+355 GALDRGFALVYGKQDDL
-369 GAILRRA
+369 IRRA
-376 EETAVGQG
+376 ADTSAGEG

-392 DISANVTD
+392 RVRADVT
-400 RDIYEQDGKDL
+400 GKDLYEKE

>member
-25 PYMGELTVTGEI
+25 PFMSELTVTGEI

-49 FILKDDAASVRCVMF
+49 FALKDDTASVRCVMF

-83 EGRAGLYGR
+83 EGRAGLFGR

-109 ALYQKFLALREELK
+109 ALYQKFLALRDELK
-123 QRGWFDE
+123 GRGWFDE

-158 NVIARRFSNMPIVLY
+158 NVIARRFPNMPIVLY

-179 EKAAGEIAAAIRQ
+179 ERAAGEIAAAIRR
-192 ADEEKRCDVLIVG
+192 ADQERRCDVLIVG

-223 AAVHDCGLPVISA
+223 AAVHDCSLPVISA

-263 AVPELCKLKDRLTES
+263 AVPDRAELAVRL
-278 RERLRSAL
+278 A
-286 LNGVERKRDRLE
+286 G
-298 LFIRRRGGLLTEQ
+298 
-311 RLMQEQQR
+311 
-319 LDQCRDALEEGI
+319 
-331 ERRLQKQRDALLTI
+331 I
-345 KARLTAADPL
+345 KARLGRRGREMIAAYGQE
-355 SALDRGFALVYDDQ
+355 LDRLSGHPAFRNPRDLIRKKQEKLDFLTQKLYNNKGLLLSGKAGAL
-369 GAILRRA
+369 ARRA
-376 EETAVGQG
+376 ELLDSLSPLRVLQRGYAAAFRADGGAPIQSAGQLAPG
-384 IVLRFRDG
+384 DRFLIRFRDG
-392 DISANVTD
+392 SARVLAED
-400 RDIYEQDGKDL
+400 VRPDGDS